1 MKCPFCNFEDSRV
14 MDSRPTEDGTSIR
27 RRRECIQCSKRF
39 TTYEKIEH
47 MPLLV
52 IKKDQSRETFNSGKL
67 YDGIIRACHKRPVP
81 ASEVEKIVSEIEQYA
96 YNAMSQEISTKQIGE
111 MVMERLKVLDEV
123 AYIRFASVYRQFT
136 DIPTFMKEL
145 NDLVKE
151 SGRTK

>member
-1 MKCPFCNFEDSRV
+1 

-67 YDGIIRACHKRPVP
+67 YDGVIRACHKRPVP